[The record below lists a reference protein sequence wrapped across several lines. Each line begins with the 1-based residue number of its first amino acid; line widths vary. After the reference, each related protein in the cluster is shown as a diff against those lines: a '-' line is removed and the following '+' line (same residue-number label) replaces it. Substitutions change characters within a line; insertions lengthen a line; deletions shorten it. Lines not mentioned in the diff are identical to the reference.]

1 MSENIIDSLRQF
13 ILDESGLNDID
24 FVEDDTD
31 LIEAGVLD
39 SLLMVMLVDFCE
51 NEFNCEIDLNNLT
64 DDNFQSLNAIADF
77 VKAMITR

>member
-1 MSENIIDSLRQF
+1 MSEKIIDRVHQF
-13 ILDESGLNDID
+13 VLDESGLDDID

-51 NEFNCEIDLNNLT
+51 NEFNCEIDFDDLT
-64 DDNFQSLNAIADF
+64 DDNFRSLKAIADF
-77 VKAMITR
+77 VKEMMAR